1 MISPRECIRIAYK
14 IAGGREVPAGR
25 DSGIGMWV
33 QEVAWRDFYQHV
45 SVPPSV
51 VLRTWTRVYR
61 MTADWVICRRAPI
74 ATAARSSLL
83 GLASA

>member
-45 SVPPSV
+45 SSN
-51 VLRTWTRVYR
+51 
-61 MTADWVICRRAPI
+61 
-74 ATAARSSLL
+74 SLV
-83 GLASA
+83 SKW

>member
-45 SVPPSV
+45 SDRRLRCSSPPSEV
-51 VLRTWTRVYR
+51 
-61 MTADWVICRRAPI
+61 
-74 ATAARSSLL
+74 SLTSD
-83 GLASA
+83 G

>member
-45 SVPPSV
+45 STLPWVFSV
-51 VLRTWTRVYR
+51 RWRDP
-61 MTADWVICRRAPI
+61 TARRLTEWF

-83 GLASA
+83 GLGSA